1 MNSFTRIGLRSRFL
15 LVLMIGLILPMLSVW
30 GQNATI
36 TGKVVDPKGEPLV
49 GVSVLEQ
56 GTTNGTVTDMNGRYS
71 IVVQKDSSPLRF
83 SYMGFDNQEI
93 VPGKRRV
100 IDVTLTENSVVIDDV
115 VVIAYG
121 TKKRRDMIG
130 SVSKIKSDEIRQRL
144 LGVERVKQAKTIC
157 TFISAFKEPDTVEI
171 IKELW
176 EQGKKVVVPITD
188 IESGTLSLS
197 YINSMD
203 DMKKGAYGILEPK
216 TVRKADENNIDVI
229 LVPGLAFDRN
239 GGRMGFGKGYYD
251 RLLESS
257 KAVKIGLCYDFQIL
271 EKIPTEIHDVPMN
284 FVITE
289 KEILEIR

>member
-15 LVLMIGLILPMLSVW
+15 LVLMIGLILPTLSVW

-171 IKELW
+171 IKEIW
-176 EQGKKVVVPITD
+176 EQDKKIVVPITD

-203 DMKKGAYGILEPK
+203 DMEKGAYGILEPK

-271 EKIPTEIHDVPMN
+271 EKIPTESHDVPMN

>member
-1 MNSFTRIGLRSRFL
+1 
-15 LVLMIGLILPMLSVW
+15 MI
-30 GQNATI
+30 
-36 TGKVVDPKGEPLV
+36 
-49 GVSVLEQ
+49 
-56 GTTNGTVTDMNGRYS
+56 
-71 IVVQKDSSPLRF
+71 KD
-83 SYMGFDNQEI
+83 E
-93 VPGKRRV
+93 V
-100 IDVTLTENSVVIDDV
+100 
-115 VVIAYG
+115 
-121 TKKRRDMIG
+121 
-130 SVSKIKSDEIRQRL
+130 KIKSDEIRQRL

-171 IKELW
+171 IKEIW
-176 EQGKKVVVPITD
+176 EQDKKIVVPITD

-203 DMKKGAYGILEPK
+203 DMEKGAYGILEPK

-271 EKIPTEIHDVPMN
+271 EKIPTESHDVPMN

>member
-1 MNSFTRIGLRSRFL
+1 
-15 LVLMIGLILPMLSVW
+15 MIKDEIR
-30 GQNATI
+30 
-36 TGKVVDPKGEPLV
+36 E
-49 GVSVLEQ
+49 
-56 GTTNGTVTDMNGRYS
+56 DMRA
-71 IVVQKDSSPLRF
+71 
-83 SYMGFDNQEI
+83 
-93 VPGKRRV
+93 KRRALSKDEV
-100 IDVTLTENSVVIDDV
+100 
-115 VVIAYG
+115 
-121 TKKRRDMIG
+121 
-130 SVSKIKSDEIRQRL
+130 KIKSDEIRQRL

-157 TFISAFKEPDTVEI
+157 TFISAFKE
-171 IKELW
+171 LW
-176 EQGKKVVVPITD
+176 EQDKKIVVPITD

-271 EKIPTEIHDVPMN
+271 EKIPTESHDVPMN